1 MVSIKHYISFFVHFF
16 NAIKIKYIGD
26 IMSKETFKAFARNH
40 PEIANK
46 VLEGKASG
54 QQLYELYEIY
64 GENNQFWDNYIDKK
78 EMQNTTFKDIFEM
91 MKNIDLNSL
100 QEGIQNIQKTI
111 SLIQN
116 IGLPTSNEPKPL
128 YKRFEEC

>member
-1 MVSIKHYISFFVHFF
+1 MSIKHYISFFVHFL
-16 NAIKIKYIGD
+16 NTIKIKYIGD
-26 IMSKETFKAFARNH
+26 IMSKETFKTFARNH

-46 VLEGKASG
+46 VLDGKASW

-64 GENNQFWDNYIDKK
+64 GENNQVWDNYIDKK

-116 IGLPTSNEPKPL
+116 IGLSTSNEPKPL
-128 YKRFEEC
+128 YKRFEE